1 MEVLMEN
8 QTGIGNQHTQ
18 QLEQNP
24 INQPVISPGK
34 PRINYLLISGVVL
47 ACFIV
52 FGIGGFYLGRQ
63 STSSQQNSSPTQE
76 VPSPTET
83 TTTVIPT
90 SQNQP
95 GTNKIT
101 LVEAISTYCSN
112 NKIKLD
118 KLPFTLSQNLKNTYK
133 LQDSINC
140 FVPEESYAS
149 MSIVVSTP
157 DFSGDERVTYFY
169 HENSKY
175 FGMGNDFQSLSNYH
189 PVTINGQNLWLNV
202 REPGPYGISTLSVW
216 IDLIGEKKDPITG
229 TIVRV
234 IDNERLKDQDLID
247 LVKKYGVKQADSSG
261 PEYVIT
267 DPNKKAQFIQ
277 EIIQLASQHSAFK
290 KPAQDVVS
298 DLNGVSF
305 K

>member
-1 MEVLMEN
+1 MEN
-8 QTGIGNQHTQ
+8 QTGIGSQNTQ

-24 INQPVISPGK
+24 LSQPVISPEK
-34 PRINYLLISGVVL
+34 PRINYLLIGGVVL
-47 ACFIV
+47 VCLFV
-52 FGIGGFYLGRQ
+52 FGVGGFYLGKQ
-63 STSSQQNSSPTQE
+63 SANSQQNNNLTQQ
-76 VPSPTET
+76 VPSPTEAS
-83 TTTVIPT
+83 TTVSPT
-90 SQNQP
+90 TQSP
-95 GTNKIT
+95 SITNKMT
-101 LVEAISTYCSN
+101 LVDALSKYCTN
-112 NKIKLD
+112 NKILLE
-118 KLPFTLSQNLKNTYK
+118 KLPFTLSQSLKNIYK
-133 LQDSINC
+133 IQDSINC

-175 FGMGNDFQSLSNYH
+175 FGMGNDFQPLSNYH

-216 IDLIGEKKDPITG
+216 IDIIGEKKDPITG

-247 LVKKYGVKQADSSG
+247 LVKKYGVKQADSSE
-261 PEYVIT
+261 PEYVIS